1 MSASHLEM
9 VNEDVLPGLPE
20 KFFRTADGMERT
32 VTLRRWAHTTAMRA
46 VPRSGDAFADWWK
59 ATLTQ
64 TERPRDSSR
73 TPTLNVL
80 DLFSSVGGLSLG
92 FAEAARA
99 LGFRARTMLAVDID
113 AEALRVFNTN
123 HKPRSIL
130 HRSVADLVHGQ
141 PVGQGVRAKWSSVP
155 RPAHEEIEHLVDRVD
170 VILAG
175 PPCQGHSSLNNR
187 TRGDDPRNR
196 LYLSVPAAAIATN
209 ARAVVIEN
217 VPNVVHDKNGVV
229 QTTLNLLREAGY
241 HVTSA
246 VLAAHKL
253 GWAQTRRRYFL
264 VATRQGVP
272 LDLPLLAQALERD
285 ALPLSWAIGDLN
297 RQKLRPGDVM
307 QSVPDLSDENR
318 QRIEHLFENDYHD
331 LPDHIRPDCHKDGN
345 HTYGAV
351 YGRMFWDKPAGTIT
365 GGFMTPGRGRFVHP
379 LQPRVLTPREAARV
393 QGFPDWFKF
402 QPPGL
407 GQPKRAMLAKWIGDA
422 VPPILGYV
430 AGLAAMSGLQ
440 EIAE

>member
-1 MSASHLEM
+1 MAVSQLEL
-9 VNEDVLPGLPE
+9 VDGDVIPGPPE
-20 KFFRTADGMERT
+20 EFVRTAEGLERT
-32 VTLRRWAHTTAMRA
+32 VTLRQRSHTTALGP
-46 VPRSGDAFADWWK
+46 VPKSGEAFAHWWK
-59 ATLTQ
+59 GTLK
-64 TERPRDSSR
+64 EPKRPRQPSGTAS
-73 TPTLNVL
+73 LNVL

-92 FAEAARA
+92 FSEAAHA
-99 LGFRARTMLAVDID
+99 LGFRARTLLAVDVD
-113 AEALRVFNTN
+113 ADALQVFNTN
-123 HKPRSIL
+123 HRPRGVL

-141 PVGQGVRAKWSSVP
+141 PVGHGIRARWSSLP
-155 RPAHEEIEHLVDRVD
+155 RPAHVELEYLVDRVD

-196 LYLSVPAAAIATN
+196 LYLAVPAAAIATN

-229 QTTLNLLREAGY
+229 QTTGHLLREAGY

-246 VLAAHKL
+246 VLAADKL

-264 VATRQGVP
+264 VATRDGFP
-272 LDLPLLAQALERD
+272 LELPLLAQALERK

-297 RQKLRPGDVM
+297 RRKMRSGDVM
-307 QSVPDLSDENR
+307 QSVPDMSEENR
-318 QRIEHLFENDYHD
+318 LRIEHLFEKDCYD
-331 LPDHIRPDCHKDGN
+331 LPDYIRPDCHKDGN

-351 YGRMFWDKPAGTIT
+351 YGRMYWDKPAGTIT

-393 QGFPDWFKF
+393 QGFPDWFTF

-407 GQPKRAMLAKWIGDA
+407 DQPKRSMLAKWIGDA
-422 VPPILGYV
+422 VPSILGYV
-430 AGLAAMSGLQ
+430 AGLSALSGLK
-440 EIAE
+440 EFAE